1 VGASVVQVSYNRL
14 DRTTEQGVLPVCLDQ
29 DLGVLAREPLANG
42 YLSGKY
48 QPGTQITTASDDW
61 RSGHDPAEVQ
71 RKLELVDQIRRTEV
85 PEGVAMAPWAL
96 AWCMQHPAVSCVVT
110 GCKSVRS
117 SAACRHMTLLDLL

>member
-1 VGASVVQVSYNRL
+1 MVQVSYNRL

-85 PEGVAMAPWAL
+85 PEGVAMAPMGACL
-96 AWCMQHPAVSCVVT
+96 VHAASRRLLCGYRLQVGPEF
-110 GCKSVRS
+110 RS
-117 SAACRHMTLLDLL
+117 L